1 MEEFMNSVT
10 LDKEKCKGCTNC
22 IKTCPTEAIRVRNGK
37 AYIIKERCIDCGEC
51 IRVCP
56 HHAKKAVADKL
67 EMISGYK
74 KAIALPAPSFY
85 GQFSSEHSRKKLL
98 IALKNIGFD
107 GVFEVAAGAELVSSE
122 TEKMMNNG
130 KFEKPMISSA
140 CPAVVRLI
148 QMRFPSL
155 IDNILKLESPMQISA
170 VMARKLFSEKF
181 GIEESELGI
190 FFISPCAAK
199 VTAVKSPIG
208 IKKSAVD
215 GVIPFSEIYG
225 LVHESLKTTEDDN
238 QTNIFSSEIGVG
250 WAGSGGESNALSDGK
265 TLAVDGIQNVIKVF
279 EQIENDKIE
288 NVVFIEALSCPEGCL
303 GGPLAV
309 ENRYVAKSRLR
320 QHMEEAKLEKI
331 HEKPEMM
338 KKITWS
344 ETLYPSSI
352 LKLDDDVLIALEK
365 IEQIELIE
373 KDLPGLDCGACG
385 APNCKAL
392 AEDIVRNIAKE
403 TDCVFKLRERV
414 RQLASEMIELESELP
429 QTMNRIRDDEN

>member
-1 MEEFMNSVT
+1 MEEFINSVT
-10 LDKEKCKGCTNC
+10 LDKDKCKGCTNC

-67 EMISGYK
+67 EMIGNYQ

-85 GQFSSEHSRKKLL
+85 GQFPSEYSRKKLL

-107 GVFEVAAGAELVSSE
+107 GVFEVAAGAELVSAE
-122 TEKMMNNG
+122 TEKRLQTENF
-130 KFEKPMISSA
+130 KKPMISSA

-148 QMRFPSL
+148 QMRFPGL

-181 GIEESELGI
+181 GISENELGI

-208 IKKSAVD
+208 IKKSAVN
-215 GVIPFSEIYG
+215 GVIPISEIYG
-225 LVHESLKTTEDDN
+225 LVHESLKNTEDDN
-238 QTNIFSSEIGVG
+238 QTNIFSSDIGVG
-250 WAGSGGESNALSDGK
+250 WAGSGGESNALSSGK
-265 TLAVDGIQNVIKVF
+265 TLAVDGIQNIIKVF

-309 ENRYVAKSRLR
+309 ENRYVAKSRLK
-320 QHMEEAKLEKI
+320 QHMEEAKSEKAQI
-331 HEKPEMM
+331 KPVLS
-338 KKITWS
+338 KAITWS
-344 ETLYPSSI
+344 EPIFPSSV
-352 LKLDDDVLIALEK
+352 LKLDDDVMIALGK
-365 IEQIELIE
+365 IEQIEKIE

-392 AEDIVRNIAKE
+392 AEDIVRGIAKE

-429 QTMNRIRDDEN
+429 HTMNRTEKNEN